1 MATVVVLVAWF
12 AALFTGRV
20 PQGLHG
26 FLAGFLR
33 YQVHVFAYAT
43 LAADPFPGFSG
54 LADYPVTVTIDRPV
68 AQGRLTV
75 FFRIL
80 LAIPAAFI
88 SSALNSLTEVLVFF
102 AWFVCL
108 ALGRM
113 PEGMRNLLAFSVRY
127 HAQTQ
132 AYETLLTGRY
142 PSLNVGFGSASPR
155 PVPRRWAARACVRCS
170 PRDSSAGAGAGACGR
185 GSCRGRPRAF
195 RLLRPPA
202 RDHVHGPRRARAP
215 GHRRRLRLVIGPR
228 RHPSIPLVISPHG
241 RNATPLQNAQRW
253 GDLPAVG
260 QFAVVNPEGQ
270 GRKLTL
276 YLWGAPGEI
285 RDRRGCRRS

>member
-1 MATVVVLVAWF
+1 MRDGRRAALYAGCCEWDNPPMDHPIRLVVTDDLRRNRLTVFFRLLLAIPLFVWLALWGIVATVVVLVAWF

-54 LADYPVTVTIDRPV
+54 SADYPVTVTIDPPV

-75 FFRIL
+75 FFRLL

-142 PSLNVGFGSASPR
+142 PSLNVG
-155 PVPRRWAARACVRCS
+155 
-170 PRDSSAGAGAGACGR
+170 
-185 GSCRGRPRAF
+185 
-195 RLLRPPA
+195 L
-202 RDHVHGPRRARAP
+202 
-215 GHRRRLRLVIGPR
+215 
-228 RHPSIPLVISPHG
+228 
-241 RNATPLQNAQRW
+241 
-253 GDLPAVG
+253 
-260 QFAVVNPEGQ
+260 E
-270 GRKLTL
+270 
-276 YLWGAPGEI
+276 
-285 RDRRGCRRS
+285 